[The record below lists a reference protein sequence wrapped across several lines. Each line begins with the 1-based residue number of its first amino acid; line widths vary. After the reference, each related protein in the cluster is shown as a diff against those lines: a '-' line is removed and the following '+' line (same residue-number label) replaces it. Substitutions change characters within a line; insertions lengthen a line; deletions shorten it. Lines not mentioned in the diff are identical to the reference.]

1 MGCFNKVG
9 FISHLPITAG
19 DDIVLFICAD
29 LFGFHTDE
37 TPISPGT
44 MSPLFLP
51 IKGKYD
57 DYGGITDIT
66 HDNNVTYIESLFG
79 LPMERIIDVIQ
90 RDGGIPLEQMEIERS
105 DDSTAQFK
113 ELNDDYRSMLKL
125 LTENIQF
132 YSIDS
137 KKLYLTTTMEH
148 LSVYNKIAESNVH
161 DDFIQAYK
169 KTLLKLNELDCI
181 TKVNL
186 FDVHHSSSMM
196 RKELQTLHQ
205 QLQNG
210 EELDKELV
218 NKVCASSV
226 INHLSLDSALFDVDV
241 RNPFRETWVGM
252 KGYNCLGFD
261 WDANK
266 DDVFKCVSFV
276 LGMRLLGLCFYP
288 STYGNQAIEEELKN
302 IKDLYTH
309 FLEIIE
315 KKTEKYFAD

>member
-9 FISHLPITAG
+9 FISHLPITVD

-29 LFGFHTDE
+29 LFWFCTDE

-79 LPMERIIDVIQ
+79 LSIERIIDVIQ

-113 ELNDDYRSMLKL
+113 GLNDDYRNMLKL

-148 LSVYNKIAESNVH
+148 LSVYNKIAESYVS
-161 DDFIQAYK
+161 DDFVQAYK
-169 KTLLKLNELDCI
+169 ETLLKLNELDCI

-186 FDVHHSSSMM
+186 FDMHHSSTMM
-196 RKELQTLHQ
+196 REELQTLYQ

-218 NKVCASSV
+218 KKVCAPSL
-226 INHLSLDSALFDVDV
+226 INYLSLDRALCNVDV

-276 LGMRLLGLCFYP
+276 RGMRFLGLCFHP
-288 STYGNQAIEEELKN
+288 STYGNQAIEEELKT

-315 KKTEKYFAD
+315 KKSEKYFVD

>member
-9 FISHLPITAG
+9 FISHLPITEG

-37 TPISPGT
+37 TPISPGS

-57 DYGGITDIT
+57 DYGGITDVT

-79 LPMERIIDVIQ
+79 LPIERIIDVIQ
-90 RDGGIPLEQMEIERS
+90 RDGGIPLKQMEIERS

-113 ELNDDYRSMLKL
+113 ELNDDYRNMLKL

-148 LSVYNKIAESNVH
+148 LSVYHKIAESYVS
-161 DDFIQAYK
+161 DDFSKAYEES
-169 KTLLKLNELDCI
+169 LLMLKELDCI
-181 TKVNL
+181 TKVNP
-186 FDVHHSSSMM
+186 FDMHRSSLTM
-196 RKELQTLHQ
+196 RTELNTLSQ
-205 QLQNG
+205 QLQKG
-210 EELDKELV
+210 EELDKELL
-218 NKVCASSV
+218 KKISESS
-226 INHLSLDSALFDVDV
+226 LTQLKLDRILLNVDI

-276 LGMRLLGLCFYP
+276 RGMRLLGLCFYP
-288 STYGNQAIEEELKN
+288 STYGNQAIDEELREIKN
-302 IKDLYTH
+302 LYSH
-309 FLEIIE
+309 FLEIID
-315 KKTEKYFAD
+315 KKIEKYFVD